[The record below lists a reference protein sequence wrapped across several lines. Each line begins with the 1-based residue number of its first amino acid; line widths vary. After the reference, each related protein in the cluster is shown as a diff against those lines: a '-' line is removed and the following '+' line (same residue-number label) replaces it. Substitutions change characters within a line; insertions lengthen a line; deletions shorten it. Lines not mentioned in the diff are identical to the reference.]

1 MQAYCPTCGVDRT
14 MQITVRNESFPTRG
28 TWVTVEAQ
36 VAICPTCGADVSVA
50 SLDDATLRSVYH
62 RYRVEHG
69 LLTSEDIVQIRRQYG
84 WSQQQLADVLG
95 WDPRT
100 IARYEQ
106 GALQSVAHDQQLRSL
121 RNPDAIS
128 QALTQLEQAMNS
140 LLIHYDDIADR
151 TRHFDVIKDLAQRL
165 KNAMDSDQFP
175 YERRICVLFHDS
187 IHKAQA
193 ETVTKAQAEGWT
205 DILHVLIQGE
215 CDRDTWLTLSKQLRT
230 SGLSW
235 IIGDDE

>member
-84 WSQQQLADVLG
+84 WSQQHLADVLG

-100 IARYEQ
+100 IVRYEQ

-128 QALTQLEQAMNS
+128 QA
-140 LLIHYDDIADR
+140 
-151 TRHFDVIKDLAQRL
+151 
-165 KNAMDSDQFP
+165 
-175 YERRICVLFHDS
+175 
-187 IHKAQA
+187 
-193 ETVTKAQAEGWT
+193 
-205 DILHVLIQGE
+205 
-215 CDRDTWLTLSKQLRT
+215 
-230 SGLSW
+230 
-235 IIGDDE
+235 